1 MRTVVLEYAHEHLPE
16 QFITQSCREIYQH
29 HGSHM
34 GYCLFQKI
42 HESSSLPTPT
52 GSSPVSKRRFS
63 PALPPATT
71 WVACGTNCPRK
82 KPPPGCPNFNGWGI
96 TFGRT
101 WLHFF
106 WGGWWLKASLRL
118 YSSRFYNNQTGTP
131 FFLTV
136 SCGRVIC
143 RFGMQCDIH
152 IPIIISRTPTN
163 SFLTDWPTKSY
174 LTDWQSN
181 M

>member
-1 MRTVVLEYAHEHLPE
+1 MHTNIYPNNLLPSHVGKYTSTMVRIWVTACSRKFMKVLVFQPQLVPAPSLRGVFHLPYPLLQLE
-16 QFITQSCREIYQH
+16 WHVGQIVQGRSRRLGAQISMAGVSLSGAHDFIFL
-29 HGSHM
+29 G
-34 GYCLFQKI
+34 
-42 HESSSLPTPT
+42 
-52 GSSPVSKRRFS
+52 
-63 PALPPATT
+63 
-71 WVACGTNCPRK
+71 
-82 KPPPGCPNFNGWGI
+82 
-96 TFGRT
+96 
-101 WLHFF
+101 
-106 WGGWWLKASLRL
+106 GGWWLKASLRL